1 MEYDNNNRGAV
12 FPPRGKQKLIFQ
24 GNGEIDNKP
33 VNVAIIQD
41 ESRDG
46 KPFMGVYVKAGAV
59 FTNSY
64 KEPNDKKPHFTG
76 KLEMFDKRIA
86 CWESMKG
93 DMKYLQFRIT
103 GMDEITPVKTNDLD
117 DEVPFGKE
125 LDKMA
130 SDLKKSEGKDVEY
143 DW

>member
-1 MEYDNNNRGAV
+1 
-12 FPPRGKQKLIFQ
+12 
-24 GNGEIDNKP
+24 
-33 VNVAIIQD
+33 
-41 ESRDG
+41 
-46 KPFMGVYVKAGAV
+46 
-59 FTNSY
+59 
-64 KEPNDKKPHFTG
+64 
-76 KLEMFDKRIA
+76 MFDKRIA

-103 GMDEITPVKTNDLD
+103 GMDEVTPVKTNDLD

>member
-1 MEYDNNNRGAV
+1 
-12 FPPRGKQKLIFQ
+12 
-24 GNGEIDNKP
+24 
-33 VNVAIIQD
+33 
-41 ESRDG
+41 
-46 KPFMGVYVKAGAV
+46 MGVYVKAGAV

-103 GMDEITPVKTNDLD
+103 GMDEVTPVKTNDLD